1 MTPPS
6 SPNLKNLPYGVSANA
21 RYDGNTAYVF
31 VQNFSDKSVV
41 IKTDEKYDDILN
53 RTTVTGEFTLNPYD
67 VRVMKKTLNQ

>member
-1 MTPPS
+1 M
-6 SPNLKNLPYGVSANA
+6 
-21 RYDGNTAYVF
+21 
-31 VQNFSDKSVV
+31 QNFSDKSVV